1 MNPLVEAVSIHSPTS
16 SRDRDNLHLPN
27 SFQMALPTE
36 TGRCQVSLDLTMW
49 ELGRSLT
56 RLFKCILDTLMQ
68 HFYFDDWACGC
79 LGSATAAL
87 VKREVHVRSPSEQ

>member
-1 MNPLVEAVSIHSPTS
+1 
-16 SRDRDNLHLPN
+16 
-27 SFQMALPTE
+27 MALPTE

-49 ELGRSLT
+49 ELGKSLT

-68 HFYFDDWACGC
+68 HFYFDDWDCGC

-87 VKREVHVRSPSEQ
+87 VKRELHTRSPSEQQDGRESSEAQGTLPRVCKLEGGR